1 MGKNFRIITFII
13 IFLIPVASYA
23 AGDGQGGILDDVLK
37 DYESKISAWETAFHR
52 AGIFI
57 FWALGTISVV
67 MTGAQLIFQRDNI
80 SSFFAEIIRLI
91 LFLGFFLWILT
102 NGVAISTAVRD
113 GLMQLAGQASGN
125 GSVLTPSGIVDLG
138 FDLFATIVE
147 ARSIWSPVDSAVL
160 TIVGIIILLIL
171 ALVGVN
177 MLMVLVTTYMVIYA
191 GIIILG
197 FGGGRWTSDM
207 AIGYLK
213 QVLNLSLQLA
223 AMILIIG
230 IGQAILQSSINAV
243 GKPGFA
249 NLAVILVE
257 AVILLGLIVKIPPLI
272 GSLAGGTGSGGI
284 GSFGVGSAITA
295 TAMVAGA
302 AAGAGAALKSLA
314 TEAGGLIKA
323 FQAAKAGLGGSNN
336 SSGSPDSGSRK
347 MDSAVDAVGGAS
359 AGDKSNQDGKPLAA
373 ESSGASGGNS
383 GNSSGGSTTG
393 NSGGNPSGSSG
404 ENTISSGSSSSSGEA
419 NSTNTSASS
428 GAEGSAE
435 GEATSSET
443 SQSASDS
450 PSNNSGEATQT
461 ADTTPKTTNTGGG
474 SPLATAMGGNKV
486 SNWQAAKN
494 VAVGLVSSKWNNA
507 VNNSAGGRLVKH
519 WEDEK
524 KKTEDPTKN
533 PQKNPEGDDNA

>member
-1 MGKNFRIITFII
+1 MQYITQIMKKKYIYYFIFFITLSMPII
-13 IFLIPVASYA
+13 SHA
-23 AGDGQGGILDDVLK
+23 AGQGGVLDEALSR
-37 DYESKISAWETAFHR
+37 YEGKIGAWEAAFYK
-52 AGIFI
+52 AGLFI
-57 FWALGTISVV
+57 FWSLSSISIV

-80 SSFFAEIIRLI
+80 SSFFAEFTRLI
-91 LFLGFFLWILT
+91 LFLGFFLWIIT
-102 NGVAISTAVRD
+102 NGIKITTSIKD
-113 GLMQLAGQASGN
+113 GLMKLAGQASRN
-125 GSVLTPSGIVDLG
+125 GEQITPSSIVDIG
-138 FDLFATIVE
+138 FNLFDKIVE
-147 ARSIWSPVDSAVL
+147 NSSIWDPIDSATL
-160 TIVGIIILLIL
+160 IVIGLVILLIL
-171 ALVGVN
+171 AAVGIN
-177 MLMVLVTTYMVIYA
+177 MLLMLITTYIVIYS

-207 AIGYLK
+207 AVGYLK

-230 IGQAILQSSINAV
+230 IGQSIVQDTINTI
-243 GKPGFA
+243 GTPGFRE
-249 NLAVILVE
+249 LAVVLVQT
-257 AVILLGLIVKIPPLI
+257 ALLVGLVVKIPPMI
-272 GSLAGGTGSGGI
+272 GSLAGGAGSGGI
-284 GSFGVGSAITA
+284 GSFGVGNAIA
-295 TAMVAGA
+295 AAMLAGA

-314 TEAGGLIKA
+314 VEAGGLKKA
-323 FQAAKAGLGGSNN
+323 FEAAKAGLGGSNG
-336 SSGSPDSGSRK
+336 SSDSGSGK
-347 MDSAVDAVGGAS
+347 MDSAVDAVAGAN
-359 AGDKSNQDGKPLAA
+359 AGDKSNQDGKPLTA
-373 ESSGASGGNS
+373 ESSGNS
-383 GNSSGGSTTG
+383 ENGSEGSTTG
-393 NSGGNPSGSSG
+393 NSGGNPSGSSE

>member
-1 MGKNFRIITFII
+1 MKKKYIYYFIFFITLSMPII
-13 IFLIPVASYA
+13 SHA
-23 AGDGQGGILDDVLK
+23 AGQGGVLDEALSR
-37 DYESKISAWETAFHR
+37 YEGKIGAWEAAFYK
-52 AGIFI
+52 AGLFI
-57 FWALGTISVV
+57 FWSLSSISIV

-80 SSFFAEIIRLI
+80 SSFFAEFTRLI
-91 LFLGFFLWILT
+91 LFLGFFLWIIT
-102 NGVAISTAVRD
+102 NGIKITTSIKD
-113 GLMQLAGQASGN
+113 GLMKLAGQASRN
-125 GSVLTPSGIVDLG
+125 GEQITPSSIVDIG
-138 FDLFATIVE
+138 FNLFDKIVE
-147 ARSIWSPVDSAVL
+147 NSSIWDPIDSATL
-160 TIVGIIILLIL
+160 IVIGLVILLIL
-171 ALVGVN
+171 AAVGIN
-177 MLMVLVTTYMVIYA
+177 MLLMLITTYIVIYS

-207 AIGYLK
+207 AVGYLK

-230 IGQAILQSSINAV
+230 IGQSIVQDTINTI
-243 GKPGFA
+243 GTPGFRE
-249 NLAVILVE
+249 LAVVLVQT
-257 AVILLGLIVKIPPLI
+257 ALLVGLVVKIPPMI
-272 GSLAGGTGSGGI
+272 GSLAGGAGSGGI

>member
-1 MGKNFRIITFII
+1 MKKKYIYYFIFFITLSMPII
-13 IFLIPVASYA
+13 SHA
-23 AGDGQGGILDDVLK
+23 AGQGGVLDEALSR
-37 DYESKISAWETAFHR
+37 YEGKIGAWEAAFYK
-52 AGIFI
+52 AGLFI
-57 FWALGTISVV
+57 FWSLSSISIV

-80 SSFFAEIIRLI
+80 SSFFAEFTRLI
-91 LFLGFFLWILT
+91 LFLGFFLWIIT
-102 NGVAISTAVRD
+102 NGIKIATSTKD
-113 GLMQLAGQASGN
+113 GLMKLAGQASGN
-125 GSVLTPSGIVDLG
+125 GEQITPSSIVDIG
-138 FDLFATIVE
+138 FNLFDKIVE
-147 ARSIWSPVDSAVL
+147 NSSIWDPIDSATL
-160 TIVGIIILLIL
+160 IVIGLVILLIL
-171 ALVGVN
+171 AAVGIN
-177 MLMVLVTTYMVIYA
+177 MLLMLITTYIVIYS

-197 FGGGRWTSDM
+197 FGSGRWTSDM
-207 AIGYLK
+207 AVGYLK

-230 IGQAILQSSINAV
+230 IGQSIVQDTINTI
-243 GKPGFA
+243 GTPGFRE
-249 NLAVILVE
+249 LAVVLVQT
-257 AVILLGLIVKIPPLI
+257 ALLVGLVVKIPPMI
-272 GSLAGGTGSGGI
+272 GSLAGGAGSGGI
-284 GSFGVGSAITA
+284 GSFGVGNAIA
-295 TAMVAGA
+295 AAMLAGA

-314 TEAGGLIKA
+314 VEAGGLKKA
-323 FQAAKAGLGGSNN
+323 FEAAKAGLGGSNG
-336 SSGSPDSGSRK
+336 SSDSGSGK
-347 MDSAVDAVGGAS
+347 MDSAVDAVAGAN
-359 AGDKSNQDGKPLAA
+359 AGDKSNQDGKPLTA
-373 ESSGASGGNS
+373 ESSGNS
-383 GNSSGGSTTG
+383 ENGSEGSTTG
-393 NSGGNPSGSSG
+393 NSGGNPSGSSE